1 MGLSRCFRAT
11 WCPPPHREVSVSLS
25 STMVGSLG
33 SSPLGKHWVL
43 YLHQSWWTG
52 DHLCNPL

>member
-25 STMVGSLG
+25 STMVWSLG
-33 SSPLGKHWVL
+33 SSPLGKHWAL
-43 YLHQSWWTG
+43 YLHQSWWTEW
-52 DHLCNPL
+52 PSV